1 MIQFKGV
8 LSVLC
13 VGQRQK
19 SNNALDI
26 LFINNITNFTLYYL
40 PNYNSLTFK
49 ILTNLFVQFQYVMNP
64 FYKLNMPI
72 KCGSFDKKVQFY
84 GRKYLVN

>member
-1 MIQFKGV
+1 
-8 LSVLC
+8 
-13 VGQRQK
+13 
-19 SNNALDI
+19 
-26 LFINNITNFTLYYL
+26 
-40 PNYNSLTFK
+40 
-49 ILTNLFVQFQYVMNP
+49 MNP